1 MASPSYAIGPSVF
14 LGPLATRKEQIIRY
28 PTARLHIAGHRSV
41 LGMSGSAVTGLA
53 LSWAGW
59 VEWLMP
65 SFVSMDA
72 STLMGAGGLIS
83 VLGLRWAVG
92 HWEKAKKRWW
102 DDWKRIYDG
111 LERDL
116 KVSFVLLFLGGRG
129 VDMGFRKRLIVL

>member
-1 MASPSYAIGPSVF
+1 MAAD
-14 LGPLATRKEQIIRY
+14 LDRY
-28 PTARLHIAGHRSV
+28 SDVLDLLRELPTHCPDVRV
-41 LGMSGSAVTGLA
+41 VVVSGSAVTGLA

-116 KVSFVLLFLGGRG
+116 KVSFRFVVFGWTRS
-129 VDMGFRKRLIVL
+129 